1 MRGVAQKIIANICKC
16 RAHEGYLDQ
25 GIMVKDSSL
34 LRRHYA
40 ASRRSKVDL
49 LSILP
54 TDLAYLVFDNTCHEV
69 RWPRVTW
76 HLVISVLFAAGHAVP
91 GHCEDQQTSEVL
103 NNTIELFSFLQRYP
117 NIRIDRMF
125 EFFDKTES
133 RTTFPNAFRITK
145 VIIQTMI
152 IIHWNACVYFSISY
166 AIGQSLIIS
175 FF

>member
-1 MRGVAQKIIANICKC
+1 
-16 RAHEGYLDQ
+16 
-25 GIMVKDSSL
+25 MVKDSSL

-69 RWPRVTW
+69 RRPRVPC
-76 HLVISVLFAAGHAVP
+76 HLVINVLFAAGHALP
-91 GHCEDQQTSEVL
+91 GHCADQQTSEVL
-103 NNTIELFSFLQRYP
+103 YTTIALSSIFIDIPTSF
-117 NIRIDRMF
+117 RIDRMF

-166 AIGQSLIIS
+166 AIGESNIYYVLTL
-175 FF
+175 